1 MRKLSVVL
9 LVSAAMLIMSGCAT
23 RKYVRNQVK
32 TASDTLTAQIET
44 TQGEIKEVRDDIN
57 KVNNKVSDVDTKVSG
72 VDTKVSGLDTR
83 TSEQFNSVKTD
94 IQNTDQK
101 TSQAQSAASQAQSAA
116 DRAAN
121 QVTTLDQKF
130 QNRNQYSTTD
140 EKTVQF
146 KLNSATLDP
155 HYKDG
160 LDEIANTLMQRPD
173 AILMLEG
180 RTDSTGAKD
189 YNVRLGE
196 RRVEAVRRY
205 LAVEKGIP
213 IYRIHEIS
221 FGAEKPLAE
230 NNTREGREKNRVVP
244 VTILVPNTE
253 GAVGSRN

>member
-1 MRKLSVVL
+1 MRKFSVVL
-9 LVSAAMLIMSGCAT
+9 LVSAAIVIMSGCAT

-83 TSEQFNSVKTD
+83 TSEQFNSVRTD

-101 TSQAQSAASQAQSAA
+101 SSQAQSTAE
-116 DRAAN
+116 RAAN
-121 QVTTLDQKF
+121 GITTLDQKF
-130 QNRNQYSTTD
+130 QNRNQYNTTD

-146 KLNSATLDP
+146 KVNSASLDP
-155 HYKDG
+155 QYKDI
-160 LDEIANTLMQRPD
+160 LDEVANTLMQNSD
-173 AILMLEG
+173 AILVLEG

-196 RRVEAVRRY
+196 RRIDAVRRY
-205 LAVEKGIP
+205 FAVEKGIP
-213 IYRIHEIS
+213 VYRIHEIS

-230 NNTREGREKNRVVP
+230 NNTREGREKNRVVT

-253 GAVGSRN
+253 GAVASRN